1 MEAKESV
8 TKLVEE
14 NTKES
19 LKEPNLISNLA
30 LAERIRN
37 DRKEAKEAVLTF
49 KKIFKAQKMKRCY
62 LALQLLEVLSKNGS
76 IEFHEYLSKD
86 DFLLELIKCFKVL
99 RGKGGLFSK
108 FETKAAKELREKV
121 EDQGLYLLQLW
132 ADTFMMYQD
141 TYPGFQRYY
150 RQLKVEGVKFP
161 ERDLNERTMMENLE
175 GITSPM
181 FDFVEQ
187 AMKKREQEASNRKS
201 IASSGRKSQVPEDKK
216 SIGKDFKNE
225 PEAEH
230 DDKIAV
236 DPNSELEEINEKLQ
250 KLEDNKDFVE
260 DRRDLAEEIEHKS
273 YSKYEKQDF
282 DKSEFDVAK
291 KNVLLLESM
300 QQNCKN
306 FSDITT
312 TVIVELFETS
322 LRDKLKCE
330 QIIEVRKKAKIE
342 GDKESELLEAVMF
355 INSKINDFRERYW
368 RLKEREIRNL
378 NRAKRRA
385 EKAKRKEDRRKAH
398 EIKKAEKKQF
408 KAATREVRKEHNP
421 FDVLDA
427 TEHEIEGMHPEGKDH
442 KDGSDEESDDDESHS
457 ETSSSEVSENESDS
471 DDLHEPKTM
480 HELELQRMEKARV
493 KAKKKRERELNKIL
507 KEKEKLRKS
516 KISAQNDPNNQGGFL
531 RNSVLVQKTLNFF
544 GRKSRPLLVKNS
556 EDDEEKDEQ
565 LDLVKRKSDGNPQ
578 INEYFVQ
585 TANRKENDNSNNSN
599 NSQKENIFEQAN
611 KEVSFDQA
619 KNGKISNCFKLIYV
633 GIGAD
638 NVFGNHEDEESEEQK
653 KQDSRPVFVYKK
665 KEAPGLPPLHKVKSK
680 VNRQSSGVKKIV
692 APPKPTNVMRKS
704 VLEKPDLL
712 DLLGES

>member
-8 TKLVEE
+8 TKLIEA

-30 LAERIRN
+30 IAERIRN
-37 DRKEAKEAVLTF
+37 DRKEAKEAVVTF

-76 IEFHEYLSKD
+76 VEFHEYLSKD
-86 DFLLELIKCFKVL
+86 DFLLELIKCFKVV

-108 FETKAAKELREKV
+108 FESKSAKELREKV

-161 ERDLNERTMMENLE
+161 ERDMNERTMMENLE

-187 AMKKREQEASNRKS
+187 AMKKKEQEASNRKS
-201 IASSGRKSQVPEDKK
+201 LASNGRKSQFSEGKK
-216 SIGKDFKNE
+216 SIGKDIKADAE
-225 PEAEH
+225 PEH
-230 DDKIAV
+230 DEQIAV
-236 DPNSELEEINEKLQ
+236 DPHSELEEINEKLQ
-250 KLEDNKDFVE
+250 SLEELKDFVE
-260 DRRDLAEEIEHKS
+260 DRRDLEEEAEHKS
-273 YSKYEKQDF
+273 YSKYEKQVF
-282 DKSEFDVAK
+282 DRSEFDVGK

-312 TVIVELFETS
+312 NVIVELFETS
-322 LRDKLKCE
+322 LKDKLKCE
-330 QIIEVRKKAKIE
+330 QIIEVRKKAKVE

-355 INSKINDFRERYW
+355 INSKINDFKERYW
-368 RLKEREIRNL
+368 KLKEREIRNL

-398 EIKKAEKKQF
+398 EAKKAEVKKT
-408 KAATREVRKEHNP
+408 KVAAKKEHNP

-427 TEHEIEGMHPEGKDH
+427 TENEIEGMRPEEREH
-442 KDGSDEESDDDESHS
+442 KDDSDEESDHDSHS
-457 ETSSSEVSENESDS
+457 ETSSSDVSDDESDS
-471 DDLHEPKTM
+471 DGLHEPKTM
-480 HELELQRMEKARV
+480 HELELERMEKERV
-493 KAKKKRERELNKIL
+493 KAKKRKERELKKII
-507 KEKEKLRKS
+507 KEKQRKS
-516 KISAQNDPNNQGGFL
+516 KIGGQNNENNQGGFL

-544 GRKSRPLLVKNS
+544 GRKSKPLLVKNS
-556 EDDEEKDEQ
+556 DDDEEKDEQ
-565 LDLVKRKSDGNPQ
+565 LNMFKRKSDAHPQ
-578 INEYFVQ
+578 INDYFVQ
-585 TANRKENDNSNNSN
+585 TANKKEGDNSNNSNNSN

-611 KEVSFDQA
+611 KEVSFDRA
-619 KNGKISNCFKLIYV
+619 KNGKIYINS
-633 GIGAD
+633 D
-638 NVFGNHEDEESEEQK
+638 
-653 KQDSRPVFVYKK
+653 
-665 KEAPGLPPLHKVKSK
+665 
-680 VNRQSSGVKKIV
+680 
-692 APPKPTNVMRKS
+692 
-704 VLEKPDLL
+704 
-712 DLLGES
+712 